1 MNRKERRRG
10 SRKAVRLEIYY
21 STPMDIFTS
30 LSQSLKEGG
39 IFSETDRPAPVGT
52 VVEIKFYL
60 PGAHNKPIEA
70 HGMVVWS
77 TTSPPGKDT
86 GHPQAGMG
94 IEFESLNNHD
104 KERINKFI
112 RDMKS

>member
-1 MNRKERRRG
+1 MTKKERRQV

-21 STPMDIFTS
+21 STPTDIFTS
-30 LSQSLKEGG
+30 LSQNLNEGG
-39 IFSETDRPAPVGT
+39 IFIETDRPAPVGT

-60 PGAHNKPIEA
+60 PGDHNKPIET
-70 HGMVVWS
+70 HGVVVWS

-86 GHPQAGMG
+86 GHPRAGMG
-94 IEFESLNNHD
+94 IEFERLNNHD

-112 RDMKS
+112 RDMKI

>member
-1 MNRKERRRG
+1 MNRKERRRV

-30 LSQSLKEGG
+30 LSQNLNEGG
-39 IFSETDRPAPVGT
+39 IFIETDRPSPIGT

-60 PGAHNKPIEA
+60 PGDHKPIET
-70 HGMVVWS
+70 HGLVVWS
-77 TTSPPGKDT
+77 TTSPPEKDT
-86 GHPQAGMG
+86 GHPRAGMG
-94 IEFESLNNHD
+94 IEFESLNNQD

-112 RDMKS
+112 RDMKG

>member
-1 MNRKERRRG
+1 MNKKERRQVF
-10 SRKAVRLEIYY
+10 RKAVRLEIYY

-30 LSQSLKEGG
+30 LSQNLNEGG
-39 IFSETDRPAPVGT
+39 IFIETDRPAPVGT

-60 PGAHNKPIEA
+60 PGDHKPIET
-70 HGMVVWS
+70 HGVVVWS
-77 TTSPPGKDT
+77 TTTLPEKGS
-86 GHPQAGMG
+86 GHTLTGMG
-94 IEFESLNNHD
+94 IEFENLSNHD

>member
-1 MNRKERRRG
+1 MNGKERRRAP
-10 SRKAVRLEIYY
+10 RKVVRLEIYY

-30 LSQSLKEGG
+30 LSQNLNEGG
-39 IFSETDRPAPVGT
+39 IFIETERPAPIGT

-60 PGAHNKPIEA
+60 PGDHKPIET
-70 HGMVVWS
+70 HGVVVWS
-77 TTSPPGKDT
+77 TTSPPEKGT
-86 GHPQAGMG
+86 GHPGTGMG

-104 KERINKFI
+104 KERINRFI